1 MSSLL
6 CVLLFAHLS
15 TVTRPADSMRSR
27 QPTRTKTATEDCA
40 PVAVRLPLLVS
51 QCPHR
56 RCRDPQADRRT
67 GAGSRADD
75 AAAHTRPC
83 KERRDRVTAERR
95 INEQRIAE

>member
-1 MSSLL
+1 M
-6 CVLLFAHLS
+6 
-15 TVTRPADSMRSR
+15 
-27 QPTRTKTATEDCA
+27 
-40 PVAVRLPLLVS
+40 AVRLPLLVS

-95 INEQRIAE
+95 INEQRIAEERRQYEAWLAATYQPPPF